1 MSARILLPALAGL
14 LLLGLAPPAAAQ
26 MHHDHGEHAAP
37 SSPAASAADD
47 DAAPFGPPVMDQ
59 HVFYHLMLNQ
69 LEGRFGDTAA
79 FRWSGEAWLGTD
91 THRLWLR
98 SEGSLANGTVDD
110 GQQELF
116 YARPISTYF
125 NALVGGRYDLDSA
138 PGRGWGAIGLEG
150 LAPLFFRVAAT
161 GYVGGDGRL
170 AAKLEGSYD
179 LLLTQK
185 LILQPQV
192 ELNFYSL
199 DDPARG
205 IGSGLSEIDAG
216 LRLRYEITRK
226 VAPYAGVTYTG
237 RFGGTADFARA
248 AGHATNEV
256 RFTLGL
262 RTWF

>member
-1 MSARILLPALAGL
+1 VSARLILLAL
-14 LLLGLAPPAAAQ
+14 LLSLGLADAVVAQ
-26 MHHDHGEHAAP
+26 HEHHGHAAP
-37 SSPAASAADD
+37 PPVASPAASPAATADPAD
-47 DAAPFGPPVMDQ
+47 PAPFGSPVMDQ

-69 LEGRFGDTAA
+69 LEGRFGETSS

-91 THRLWLR
+91 EHRLWLR
-98 SEGSLANGTVDD
+98 SEGRLSEGRIED

-125 NALVGGRYDLDSA
+125 NVMIGGRYDLDSA
-138 PGRGWGAIGLEG
+138 PGRGWGAIGIEG

-185 LILQPQV
+185 LILQPQI
-192 ELNFYSL
+192 ELNFYSQA
-199 DDPARG
+199 DPARD
-205 IGSGLSEIDAG
+205 ISSGLAEIDAG

-226 VAPYAGVTYTG
+226 LAPYAGVTYTG
-237 RFGGTADFARA
+237 KFGGHA
-248 AGHATNEV
+248 ANEV
-256 RFTLGL
+256 RFALGV